1 MRALVFA
8 GPREM
13 PLEERPHPVPGSGQ
27 VTVAVRAAG
36 ICGSDVHGFLGTTGR
51 RRPGIVMGHEAAGDV
66 VEVGP
71 GVTSVRVG
79 DRVVMKSILA
89 CGVCDR
95 CLSGRPNLCAERQ
108 GMGMHF
114 DGAYADLL
122 VVPEELLVPLPDA
135 LSYAQGALV
144 EPLAVAMHAVNIT
157 PFSSDGFVVVVG
169 AGPIGL
175 LTLLAARL
183 RGAGTVIVT
192 DRNPHR
198 LGVARLLGAD
208 LAVDVASTDPVA
220 AVMTAT
226 GGRGADVV
234 FEAVGIGATVAQ
246 SLAVA
251 QAGGQVTWIGNAA
264 PIVEL
269 PMQDLVTH
277 ELTLRGSYGFCDEFE
292 QAVDAL
298 AAGSID
304 VRPLIELVAPLED
317 GPDLFRQLGEG
328 QLDAVKVVLAPH
340 G

>member
-13 PLEERPHPVPGSGQ
+13 PLEERPDPVPGSGQ
-27 VTVAVRAAG
+27 VIVAVRAAG

-71 GVTSVRVG
+71 GVTTVRAG
-79 DRVVMKSILA
+79 DRVVLKSILA

-95 CLSGRPNLCAERQ
+95 CRSGRPNLCVERQ

-114 DGAYADLL
+114 DGAYADLM
-122 VVPEELLVPLPDA
+122 VVPEELVVPLPDT
-135 LSYAQGALV
+135 LSYEEGALI

-157 PFSSDGFVVVVG
+157 PFSSMGFVVVVG

-183 RGAGTVIVT
+183 SGAGPVVVT
-192 DRNPHR
+192 DRNRHR
-198 LGVARLLGAD
+198 LEVARRLGAD
-208 LAVDVASTDPVA
+208 LTIDVGSNDPVA
-220 AVMTAT
+220 AIMAAT
-226 GGRGADVV
+226 GGRGAEAV

-251 QAGGQVTWIGNAA
+251 QAGGQVTWIGNSA
-264 PIVEL
+264 PLVEL
-269 PMQDLVTH
+269 AMQDVVTR

-304 VRPLIELVAPLED
+304 VRPLIELVAPLEH
-317 GPDLFRQLGEG
+317 GADLFRQLGEG

>member
-13 PLEERPHPVPGSGQ
+13 RLEERPDPVPGSGQ
-27 VTVAVRAAG
+27 VVVAVRASG

-66 VEVGP
+66 VRVGP
-71 GVTSVRVG
+71 GVTTIRAG
-79 DRVVMKSILA
+79 ERVVLRSILA
-89 CGVCDR
+89 CGQCDR
-95 CLSGRPNLCAERQ
+95 CRSGRPNLCAERQ

-114 DGAYADLL
+114 DGAYADLV
-122 VVPEELLVPLPDA
+122 VVPEELVAPLPDT
-135 LSYAQGALV
+135 LTYEQGALV

-157 PFSSDGFVVVVG
+157 PFPPEGFVVVVG

-183 RGAGTVIVT
+183 GGAGSVVVT

-198 LGVARLLGAD
+198 LGVARRLGAE
-208 LAVDVASTDPVA
+208 LTVDVGSTDPVA
-220 AVMTAT
+220 GVMAAT

-251 QAGGQVTWIGNAA
+251 QAGGQVTWIGNSA
-264 PIVEL
+264 PLVEL
-269 PMQDLVTH
+269 AMQDVVTR
-277 ELTLRGSYGFCDEFE
+277 ELTLRGSYGFGDEFK

-317 GPDLFRQLGEG
+317 GADLFRQLGDG